1 MPLPILSSFV
11 FFPSLIL
18 ALGLMPSAS
27 SLPTVPVFM
36 PAPTTIHSGLDLLAR
51 AATAGSYLSLLTPT
65 AGSEPPWPAV
75 TAPGPFNPASSLS
88 PKVVKCILE
97 LEFVEMPEVTVDDNI
112 PQVSGCP
119 PAPARLPI
127 TDISQ
132 WLERY
137 SLLAI
142 VLDTRFLEKAPELFA
157 YQVTIIQAEQKY
169 EGKHWVSYGRQ
180 FRREALARKDL
191 NWSVTDSRL
200 YNEAFTGRAR
210 AIARCPLCLQ
220 DDHLASYY
228 PKNPDRQWFG

>member
-1 MPLPILSSFV
+1 M
-11 FFPSLIL
+11 
-18 ALGLMPSAS
+18 
-27 SLPTVPVFM
+27 
-36 PAPTTIHSGLDLLAR
+36 
-51 AATAGSYLSLLTPT
+51 
-65 AGSEPPWPAV
+65 
-75 TAPGPFNPASSLS
+75 
-88 PKVVKCILE
+88 KCILE

-112 PQVSGCP
+112 PQVSSCP

-169 EGKHWVSYGRQ
+169 EGKHWVLYGRQ